1 MLAFNFARRKP
12 VIRAN
17 IDALPLPSPTSLL
30 CGLDYRA
37 LDASRFRLFIPRNLP
52 LLPFSSFFF
61 TLKRRKT
68 RAYSFTRVTNR
79 WPFKLVVEF
88 LAPRCVGDTE
98 SYRTVLWKIVII
110 KRVEI
115 VRYVLLEISS
125 LSHTY
130 FPRSL
135 HPLRPI
141 ITYLDHSYHPE
152 SI

>member
-61 TLKRRKT
+61 FTLKRRKT

-79 WPFKLVVEF
+79 WPFKNWSSSFSLLVASMIQNRTEQFCGKLLLLRELKLLDTFYSKF
-88 LAPRCVGDTE
+88 LL
-98 SYRTVLWKIVII
+98 Y
-110 KRVEI
+110 
-115 VRYVLLEISS
+115 
-125 LSHTY
+125 TY